1 MALGSAYCPNP
12 VIKNAVMQLDI
23 WDHARSEPV
32 SSFSWGADTLVAV
45 RFNPAEP
52 DILASCAS
60 DRSLA
65 LYDLR
70 HSTPIRKIVMQVGLT
85 YGLKLNAGILL
96 SS

>member
-1 MALGSAYCPNP
+1 MELGLITALRMALLL
-12 VIKNAVMQLDI
+12 QLDI

-32 SSFSWGADTLVAV
+32 STFSWGADTLIAV
-45 RFNPAEP
+45 RFNPSEP

-70 HSTPIRKIVMQVGLT
+70 HSSPIRKLVMQVS
-85 YGLKLNAGILL
+85 APC
-96 SS
+96 SF